1 MPSAAIRN
9 ADVDAAVVG
18 AGPAGARTAAQ
29 LAARGFRVLILERD
43 PEPGR
48 PVHCTGIVSSE
59 CVERFALPRSLVLHE
74 IDSFVLHSPKGASA
88 RVKRPST
95 QAYVLDRVGLD
106 KHLVRKAE
114 EAGAEV
120 LAGVAVNEVTW
131 TGAGVCVEGT
141 LGGEPLRVEARA
153 AVIATGF
160 GAPLARRLGLGEA
173 REVLSGC
180 QVVAEAQ
187 GLSQVEVYSGGAHG
201 RGGFG
206 WLVPYRPGYALAGVL
221 TRSHAVRYMR
231 EHVRRLQ
238 AAGRVGAVVE
248 TFRCRP
254 VPLGVAGSSVAD
266 GVVGVGDVVNQVK
279 PTTGGGIYY
288 GLLGADAAA
297 DTLAEALERG
307 RVDEAALLP
316 YEARWRGLMASE
328 IRRGY
333 QLRRLLEGLPDA
345 GVEQMHRLLRL
356 PGLQRAAVSM
366 AAPFDWHSG
375 PLLRFMDKLQRYA
388 EPAV

>member
-9 ADVDAAVVG
+9 ADLDVAVVG

-29 LAARGFRVLILERD
+29 LAARGLRVLVLERD

-59 CVERFALPRSLVLHE
+59 CVERFALPQSLVLHE

-88 RVKRPST
+88 QVKRAST

-106 KHLVRKAE
+106 KHLVRRAE

-120 LAGVAVNEVTW
+120 LAGATVSSIAW
-131 TGAGVCVEGT
+131 TGSGVCVEAT
-141 LGGEPLRVEARA
+141 LGGERLRIGARA
-153 AVIATGF
+153 AVVATGF
-160 GAPLARRLGLGEA
+160 GAPLARRLGLNQVP
-173 REVLSGC
+173 EVLSGC
-180 QVVAEAQ
+180 QVVAKTE
-187 GLSQVEVYSGGAHG
+187 GLTQVEVYSGVAHG

-231 EHVRRLQ
+231 NHVRRLQ
-238 AAGRVGAVVE
+238 AGGRVGEIVE

-254 VPLGVAGSSVAD
+254 VPLGVAGRSVAD
-266 GVVGVGDVVNQVK
+266 GILGVGDVVNQVK

-297 DTLAEALERG
+297 ETLAEALERDEAG
-307 RVDEAALLP
+307 EAALLP
-316 YEARWRGLMASE
+316 YEARWQALMASE

-333 QLRRLLEGLPDA
+333 QLRRLVERLPDA

-356 PGLQRAAVSM
+356 PGLQRAVASM

-375 PLLRFMDKLQRYA
+375 PLLRFVDRLQRYA
-388 EPAV
+388 EPTA